1 MSVDQRAL
9 GFSMRVERAGVDK
22 VKERL
27 SNIKRKIDDSLSH
40 KPTSAIEDYD
50 AKIAIQ
56 IAEEELRK
64 RRKKDEALARKKE
77 QEETEMENC
86 DEDIA
91 AIMGFGKL
99 GKQKKEQEAQEQKQ
113 ITTTNTLES
122 TDDNND
128 DIAAIMGFGQLGK
141 R

>member
-1 MSVDQRAL
+1 
-9 GFSMRVERAGVDK
+9 MRVERAGVDK

-27 SNIKRKIDDSLSH
+27 SNIKRKIDDSLSS

-50 AKIAIQ
+50 AKIAVQ
-56 IAEEELRK
+56 IAEQELQK

-77 QEETEMENC
+77 REETEMENC

-99 GKQKKEQEAQEQKQ
+99 GKQKKVESDAQEKKEAERQAER
-113 ITTTNTLES
+113 LEN
-122 TDDNND
+122 TDDND

>member
-1 MSVDQRAL
+1 
-9 GFSMRVERAGVDK
+9 MRVERAGVDK

-40 KPTSAIEDYD
+40 KPTSAMEDYD
-50 AKIAIQ
+50 AKIAVQ

-64 RRKKDEALARKKE
+64 RQKKDEALARKKE
-77 QEETEMENC
+77 REETEMENC

-99 GKQKKEQEAQEQKQ
+99 GKQKKEQEKMEQEQKQ
-113 ITTTNTLES
+113 AAAERLE
-122 TDDNND
+122 TDDND